1 MDKSNNSTKVLLG
14 RKIRQLRKEKKWT
27 QEYLSEM
34 LEINPKSVLRIESG
48 QTFPMIQN
56 LEKLAEIFG
65 IEVSDLFVNH
75 NLEDVDVLKKYIY
88 ESIETFNEKEI
99 RSLYNYIYSMK
110 MLA

>member
-1 MDKSNNSTKVLLG
+1 
-14 RKIRQLRKEKKWT
+14 
-27 QEYLSEM
+27 M

-48 QTFPMIQN
+48 QTFPTIQN